1 MKKILLSL
9 SLSVSLLMVSA
20 AAHADWV
27 RVEHSAQDL
36 ALYMDPETL
45 KAENGTTKLWHLV
58 DYQTVQQIDGKDF
71 RSFKAQDEYD
81 CAKGVRRELLYLW
94 HAEPM
99 GNSRMVQALY
109 VPSAWTKPEQ
119 GSLNQTL
126 MQKVCSRP

>member
-1 MKKILLSL
+1 MKKN
-9 SLSVSLLMVSA
+9 LLMLAFSFPLWMVCA

-27 RVEHSAQDL
+27 RVEHSTQDL

-71 RSFKAQDEYD
+71 RSLKAQDEYD
-81 CAKGVRRELLYLW
+81 CAKGVRRELLYFW

-99 GNSRMVQALY
+99 GNSKMVQTLY
-109 VPSAWTKPEQ
+109 VPSAWMKPAE

-126 MQKVCSRP
+126 LQKVCSRP